1 MAEVTCSFCGRN
13 KKDVDLMISGI
24 HAHICD
30 KCVTQANQIL
40 GEEKKSKTEA
50 PFSPNFKLIKPV
62 DIKKLNNVIFHCSPA
77 IRESADGGYF
87 VSSVTGTA
95 SFRFARYMKQLIEPY
110 GIKAV
115 IGKTGMPKRFGPLIV
130 ESDVRGN
137 SLFEQ
142 TWRSDFAFG

>member
-50 PFSPNFKLIKPV
+50 RFFSEF
-62 DIKKLNNVIFHCSPA
+62 
-77 IRESADGGYF
+77 
-87 VSSVTGTA
+87 
-95 SFRFARYMKQLIEPY
+95 
-110 GIKAV
+110 
-115 IGKTGMPKRFGPLIV
+115 
-130 ESDVRGN
+130 
-137 SLFEQ
+137 Q
-142 TWRSDFAFG
+142 TDQAA